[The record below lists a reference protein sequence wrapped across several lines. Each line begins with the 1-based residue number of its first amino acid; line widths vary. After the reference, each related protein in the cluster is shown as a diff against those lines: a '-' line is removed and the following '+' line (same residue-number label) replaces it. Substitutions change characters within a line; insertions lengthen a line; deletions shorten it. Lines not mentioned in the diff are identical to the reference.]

1 LQIFVNAKEEHRR
14 IIKIIET
21 FPKEEILLELLSLND
36 NLYNTLLYYQQ
47 YAKTGKKIP
56 LKKEEVKEVKQEKVE
71 KKEEDDFNN
80 MFLNMKVEES
90 KNTKKLNLDELLNDN
105 NKKSDI
111 LGDLFGTDIVGSSK
125 DYKIEKIQKNDEKND
140 VKNEKKII
148 NEKDIVGEDSF
159 NPFSDENNIPENKKK
174 SVVDFDDFENFL
186 STQNSNKN
194 DNKDK
199 QFDLF

>member
-14 IIKIIET
+14 IMKIIET

-125 DYKIEKIQKNDEKND
+125 DYKIEKVQKNDEKND